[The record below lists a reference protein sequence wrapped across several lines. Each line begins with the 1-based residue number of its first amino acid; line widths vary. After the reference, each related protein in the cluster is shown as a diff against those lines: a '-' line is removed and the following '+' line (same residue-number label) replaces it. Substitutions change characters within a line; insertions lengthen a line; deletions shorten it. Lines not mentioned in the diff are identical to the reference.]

1 VEIETYPSHKFRLLV
16 GLQNHIFV
24 PMQLE
29 NTRIVHAEED
39 ADFDQ
44 IFTIR
49 EAVFEREL
57 GLAEEKQ
64 IDGFDHVAHHYIMVY
79 NNRAVGVSRW
89 RVTLGGNI
97 RLDRLAVLKEYRSK
111 GFGKAL
117 MQKML
122 THIPKNKTT
131 YLECLVDQA
140 GFFADLG
147 FVVVGDEFDFQGFPH
162 LRMELK
168 S

>member
-1 VEIETYPSHKFRLLV
+1 ME
-16 GLQNHIFV
+16 
-24 PMQLE
+24 LE

-44 IFTIR
+44 IFAIR

-64 IDGFDHVAHHYIMVY
+64 IDGFDHVAHRYLMVY
-79 NNRAVGVSRW
+79 NDRAVRCSRW

-97 RLDRLAVLKEYRSK
+97 RLDRLAVLKEYRGK

-122 THIPKNKTT
+122 THIPKTKPPTWNAWSTKLAFLKTS
-131 YLECLVDQA
+131 
-140 GFFADLG
+140 
-147 FVVVGDEFDFQGFPH
+147 DFWWSGTNSIFKDSH
-162 LRMELK
+162 ICGW